1 MVERSVK
8 SEHGVDLFLPPGFR
22 FHPTDEEVIT
32 SYLLQKFLNPSFAPH
47 AIGEV
52 DLNKCEPWDLP
63 SKAKMGE
70 KEWYFFCHKDM
81 KYPTGT
87 RANRATKEG
96 YWKATGKDREI
107 FKQPGRELVGMKKT
121 LVFYMGRAPRGT
133 KTNWVMH
140 EFRLEGKSRHTNDSL
155 RFNPKDEW
163 VVCKVHHKGGEEGS
177 STKKAA
183 AGEENYS
190 SAGTPNVSSVE
201 AVEGDEFLVDSLL
214 DYSSYFNSSL
224 PLPPSTTT
232 TISAAAPPYNADLYP
247 VHTTTTIANAGLT
260 TTTSTCFV
268 GLPTDASNSQHVA
281 AVANSAATATN
292 NHDSSSWN
300 MLRHAPDQQAM
311 GTNYSLHHQAM
322 VAKALGGGG
331 VTSPNFAAG
340 LPSSS
345 VAAAGRIAQHN
356 SQNVLLQQRL
366 AWNYGG
372 NYAAGYHT
380 SK

>member
-87 RANRATKEG
+87 RTNRATKEG

-140 EFRLEGKSRHTNDSL
+140 EFRLEGKSRHTNDSNL

-163 VVCKVHHKGGEEGS
+163 VVCKVHHKGGEEAS
-177 STKKAA
+177 SKKAA
-183 AGEENYS
+183 AGEEHYS
-190 SAGTPNVSSVE
+190 SAAGTPNVSSVE
-201 AVEGDEFLVDSLL
+201 AGEGGDEFLVDSFL
-214 DYSSYFNSSL
+214 DYSSYFNS
-224 PLPPSTTT
+224 
-232 TISAAAPPYNADLYP
+232 AAPPYNADCCYP
-247 VHTTTTIANAGLT
+247 VHTTAATGATTPT
-260 TTTSTCFV
+260 TTTSSCFV
-268 GLPTDASNSQHVA
+268 GLPTDGSNSQHAA
-281 AVANSAATATN
+281 AVANSAAAAATN
-292 NHDSSSWN
+292 NNDSSSWTN
-300 MLRHAPDQQAM
+300 MLRHAADQQAAM

-331 VTSPNFAAG
+331 GGASPNFGAG
-340 LPSSS
+340 LPGSS
-345 VAAAGRIAQHN
+345 VAAAGIAQHS

-366 AWNYGG
+366 AGNYGG